1 MTSTIT
7 SSGVRQTP
15 GFAVPS
21 TQNTAP
27 VLEFRCLYTHDL
39 RRKQKRWQDGLL
51 RFHTFNKRIMVYDVS
66 RNYIGDMHWREN
78 EVLQDGDKFQLD
90 RGILIQVGEATGS
103 MDQDLT
109 GLLEKRKKAPEVAVN
124 EEVLHQPVAVP
135 MAGSIA
141 TQPQQ
146 LRPKT
151 LNALLGTPKGRI
163 GRAALPTKSPHE
175 LRLESENSNWDEDR
189 PVKRQR
195 IEPQLKRRTEPN
207 KMPPPRLPADIRGPD
222 EGVNRTVV
230 GSLVDKQSEE
240 RRVTTTMKSSGLS
253 RAKITVTRPPA
264 APIQRGRNGKEDEA
278 SKRAVE
284 PLPKKR
290 PSGPGSSELS
300 AQQRKRKPDQVAQVS
315 PKAKKIAK
323 RLSHEPETSYARP
336 STIAE
341 PTEIASDEDATS
353 TNKQPRRK
361 LKLQMASRKP
371 RKKLMYR
378 DLLPQD
384 ASMIGSSDDASVL
397 GRSNRDRSTSSR
409 PEKRKGDPMAGFH
422 NEEQERLKA
431 RLERHHAKEIHR
443 ENEREE
449 FCGDAPEDLFF
460 SQEDVGNIPAKNHRT
475 EEKEPKEK
483 APKSPMS
490 GSRHRNTKPIS
501 PSRRR
506 PLPQEAPQQVVPR
519 PSSTVDST
527 AINLAKMD
535 EILFP
540 RARPKSSEFVEDK
553 ANLTEAS
560 PQESTSPPI
569 PKTPPDVAST
579 KLSSKDRPGSSPAF
593 QTQAHVP
600 PPTSLKSE
608 DPIGT
613 STVSRLDPDSL
624 CTFMKV
630 VQPKMQQPKPLISKI
645 LLPDSH
651 LSPLPATPPK
661 TNSSPSPLQ
670 VKEGPV
676 SASDLQNHSNS
687 HPAKSLNP
695 EPPNVAVVPPI
706 TNVKPNTLPTLSNVV
721 PKSPAAPEPVPR
733 HKPNNQPAFTKVIP
747 TIPTPK
753 LLDETVEILS
763 SQPSSSPP
771 PEVPPIIAPHPRKR
785 KPDSLPAFT
794 KVIPKK
800 PRSPLKKSISDTSA
814 MRPPSALPS
823 SGGKEKKAL
832 PDNPGGKDES
842 ASLWSKEAW
851 DLFGCSRDGVECTYE
866 EFKRKE
872 GLV

>member
-1 MTSTIT
+1 
-7 SSGVRQTP
+7 
-15 GFAVPS
+15 
-21 TQNTAP
+21 
-27 VLEFRCLYTHDL
+27 
-39 RRKQKRWQDGLL
+39 
-51 RFHTFNKRIMVYDVS
+51 MVYDVS
-66 RNYIGDMHWREN
+66 RNYIGDMHWRED
-78 EVLQDGDKFQLD
+78 EILQDGDEFQLD

-103 MDQDLT
+103 MEQDLT

-124 EEVLHQPVAVP
+124 EEVLQQPVAVP
-135 MAGSIA
+135 MTGSIA
-141 TQPQQ
+141 AQPPQ

-175 LRLESENSNWDEDR
+175 LRLENENSKLDEDR
-189 PVKRQR
+189 PAKRQR

-207 KMPPPRLPADIRGPD
+207 KMPPPQIPADVRGPD

-230 GSLVDKQSEE
+230 GTFVHKQSEE
-240 RRVTTTMKSSGLS
+240 RRVPTTTKSSGLS
-253 RAKITVTRPPA
+253 RAEITVTRPPI
-264 APIQRGRNGKEDEA
+264 APIQRSRNGKEDEA
-278 SKRAVE
+278 SERAVE

-290 PSGPGSSELS
+290 PSGPGSSES
-300 AQQRKRKPDQVAQVS
+300 TAQQKKRKPDQLAQVS

-323 RLSHEPETSYARP
+323 RLDHKPETSYARP
-336 STIAE
+336 STIAK
-341 PTEIASDEDATS
+341 PTEIAFDEDAAS
-353 TNKQPRRK
+353 TNKQPKRK

-384 ASMIGSSDDASVL
+384 ASTIGSSDDASVL
-397 GRSNRDRSTSSR
+397 DRSNRDRSTSSR
-409 PEKRKGDPMAGFH
+409 PDKRQGDPMAGFH
-422 NEEQERLKA
+422 NEEQELLKD
-431 RLERHHAKEIHR
+431 RLERHRAKEIHR
-443 ENEREE
+443 ENEREA
-449 FCGDAPEDLFF
+449 FYDDAPEDLFL
-460 SQEDVGNIPAKNHRT
+460 SQEDIDDIPAKNHRT

-483 APKSPMS
+483 APKSPLS
-490 GSRHRNTKPIS
+490 GSRRRNTEPTS
-501 PSRRR
+501 PSTRR
-506 PLPQEAPQQVVPR
+506 PLSQEAPQQVIPR
-519 PSSTVDST
+519 PSSTVRST
-527 AINLAKMD
+527 AMNLAKMD
-535 EILFP
+535 EIFFS
-540 RARPKSSEFVEDK
+540 RARPGTSEVVEDK
-553 ANLTEAS
+553 AILIETS
-560 PQESTSPPI
+560 PQESTPPPI

-579 KLSSKDRPGSSPAF
+579 KSFKDRPGSSPAF

-600 PPTSLKSE
+600 PLTSLKSG

-624 CTFMKV
+624 CAFMKV
-630 VQPKMQQPKPLISKI
+630 VQPKVQQPKPLTSKI
-645 LLPDSH
+645 QLPDPH
-651 LSPLPATPPK
+651 LPSLPATPPK
-661 TNSSPSPLQ
+661 TISSPSPLQ

-676 SASDLQNHSNS
+676 SASDLQNDSNS

-695 EPPNVAVVPPI
+695 EPPNAAVDPPI

-721 PKSPAAPEPVPR
+721 PKPPTAPEPVPR

-747 TIPTPK
+747 TIPIPK
-753 LLDETVEILS
+753 LPDETVEVLS

-771 PEVPPIIAPHPRKR
+771 PEAPPIIAPHPRKG

-794 KVIPKK
+794 KVIPTK

-823 SGGKEKKAL
+823 SGGKEKAL
-832 PDNPGGKDES
+832 PDNPGGKDER

-872 GLV
+872 GLM